1 MPSSHQGTGG
11 GLKVSLI
18 WAMAKNRVIGI
29 ENRLPWR
36 LPADMKW
43 FRQHTLGKPVVMG
56 RSTFESFGGKPLPD
70 RSNIIITRDRQYK
83 ADHAIVTHS
92 VDEALQ
98 ACGDAEEVM
107 IIGGMSLYQQ
117 ALPVA
122 DRLYMTVVDAEFEGD
137 TWFPQFNRENWTE
150 IEKLVH
156 ETDDKNAYRC
166 IFTILERKSK

>member
-1 MPSSHQGTGG
+1 
-11 GLKVSLI
+11 
-18 WAMAKNRVIGI
+18 
-29 ENRLPWR
+29 
-36 LPADMKW
+36 
-43 FRQHTLGKPVVMG
+43 
-56 RSTFESFGGKPLPD
+56 
-70 RSNIIITRDRQYK
+70 
-83 ADHAIVTHS
+83 
-92 VDEALQ
+92 
-98 ACGDAEEVM
+98 M

-150 IEKLVH
+150 VEKLVH